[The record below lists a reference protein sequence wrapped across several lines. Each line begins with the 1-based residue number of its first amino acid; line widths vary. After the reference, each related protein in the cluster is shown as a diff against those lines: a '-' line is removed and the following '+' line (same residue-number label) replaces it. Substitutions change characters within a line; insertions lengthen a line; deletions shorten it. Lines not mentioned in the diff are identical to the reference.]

1 MITSTDELYRDAQSA
16 NSERGAVN
24 TGTDERYRDF
34 QSADDGRSAVHT
46 SADERYRDPQSADD
60 ERGAVNTGTDERYR
74 DSQSADDD
82 RSVPWG
88 CSGLMSPPIAC
99 EDGDLNCDVVV
110 IAWRENADLT
120 VVSS

>member
-1 MITSTDELYRDAQSA
+1 MITSTDELYRDSQSA
-16 NSERGAVN
+16 DSERGAVN
-24 TGTDERYRDF
+24 TGTDERYRDS

-46 SADERYRDPQSADD
+46 SA
-60 ERGAVNTGTDERYR
+60 DERYR

-88 CSGLMSPPIAC
+88 CSGLTSPPIAC